1 MTLPLSGVRRVGSTL
16 SASTGTGPAGVL
28 THKDQSGNVLGSG
41 QEDLFTSRGYYW
53 TRQEPLVRVAA
64 PPWEYCL
71 QASQYV
77 LNDPYISKRHLRI
90 YTVVYEDDEPSEV
103 EDLVYA
109 EDLSLNG
116 TYWNGS
122 FIGKGNGGF
131 LLSDGD
137 TLRLSRRTY
146 LVFTAMPS
154 GRTPETFD
162 YIQETEMAKFSK
174 DYTLSDRLLGSGAF
188 GKVFM
193 AIEQSTRHQVA
204 CKVVDLRVLMPG
216 AQTKFGRAD
225 QPVAAEDIDNR
236 TQVRKLKAWA
246 LQQKRKDALERQLS
260 KYYREVDILAS
271 ISHPNIIG
279 IEKVYI
285 TDNTMYIMQEIVT
298 AGDLFSYIE
307 SKNGKLLEVEA
318 AVIIR
323 QVLMA
328 LSFLHRK
335 NIVHRDIKPDNVL
348 MTSLAAGCRVILTDF
363 GAARRIENRL
373 HRMSSIIGTHEYAAP
388 EILGYLK
395 SSVEPERPGYT
406 RSVDMWAVGCVTVV
420 LLTGGLA
427 FCDPNTNT
435 YSERLARDC
444 DLNFLRNS
452 KEWQLVRQR
461 PKEFVERLLVL
472 EEKARLTADGALQH
486 PWFYNEVHKNDF
498 EDLYQRTIKHW
509 RPRIPRSNI
518 VEFQDSGSIRNLKC
532 SKAFLKPPRRSM
544 GRVQSPIEP
553 PYKPFP
559 RQMHQN
565 LWPSRSPNR
574 GLSAEVLSSIETS
587 SPKSAARL
595 RVRADSIL
603 PSHQPSSL
611 STTATPTT
619 TRPRRGARAVSEPL
633 PIRGSFEPQAESSG
647 RQSKDFLKPSRP
659 SAHKSPQGG
668 HQGSREDVPSVRPST
683 PKLRKVLPIE
693 HSRTPSHSAS
703 LSNTTPN
710 TVSAVEQ
717 VARACPNGPAAIV
730 FLDQTAT
737 PGSLRKVKNS
747 TKNSPSAQSHGVS
760 DASSSGG
767 IPPSNCE
774 LQERPPKSLI
784 NTQSKKRRGS
794 SVFDL
799 AEDTDSEEQVRDH
812 KARRRSIFDLAG
824 DDRENRP
831 RLPRLPLVHRPS
843 APSAATMKP
852 HPRPRILYLP
862 R

>member
-1 MTLPLSGVRRVGSTL
+1 MTLPLSGIRRVGSTL
-16 SASTGTGPAGVL
+16 SASTVTGPAGIL
-28 THKDQSGNVLGSG
+28 THKDHSGKVLGSK
-41 QEDLFTSRGYYW
+41 QIYSSREVIIG
-53 TRQEPLVRVAA
+53 RDRSR
-64 PPWEYCL
+64 C
-71 QASQYV
+71 QYV

-90 YTVVYEDDEPSEV
+90 YTVVYEDDEPSGV
-103 EDLVYA
+103 ENLVYA

-131 LLSDGD
+131 LLSDQD

-154 GRTPETFD
+154 SRTPETFD
-162 YIQETEMAKFSK
+162 YIQETEMARFSK

-193 AIEQSTRHQVA
+193 AIEQTNRYQVA
-204 CKVVDLRVLMPG
+204 CKVVDLRVLVPG
-216 AQTKFGRAD
+216 AQSKFGRAD

-236 TQVRKLKAWA
+236 AQVRKLKAWA
-246 LQQKRKDALERQLS
+246 IQQKRKDALERQLS

-285 TDNTMYIMQEIVT
+285 TDNTMYIMQDIVT

-318 AVIIR
+318 AVIVR
-323 QVLMA
+323 QILMA
-328 LSFLHRK
+328 LSFLHSK

-395 SSVEPERPGYT
+395 SNVEPERPGYT

-444 DLNFLRNS
+444 NLDFLRNS
-452 KEWQLVRQR
+452 KEWQVVRQR
-461 PKEFVERLLVL
+461 PKEFVEKLLVL
-472 EEKARLTADGALQH
+472 EEEARLTAEGALQH
-486 PWFYNEVHKNDF
+486 SWFYNEVHKNDF
-498 EDLYQRTIKHW
+498 EDLYQRTVKHW
-509 RPRIPRSNI
+509 RPQIPRSNI
-518 VEFQDSGSIRNLKC
+518 VEFQDSVTIKQLKC
-532 SKAFLKPPRRSM
+532 SKAFLRPPRRSM
-544 GRVQSPIEP
+544 RRVQSPIEP

-559 RQMHQN
+559 RQMHQG
-565 LWPSRSPNR
+565 LWPLRSPNR

-587 SPKSAARL
+587 SPTSAARL
-595 RVRADSIL
+595 RIRADSVS
-603 PSHQPSSL
+603 PNHQPPSL
-611 STTATPTT
+611 SPTATRTT
-619 TRPRRGARAVSEPL
+619 TEPRRGARAVSEPL
-633 PIRGSFEPQAESSG
+633 PIRKSFEPQAESSS
-647 RQSKDFLKPSRP
+647 QYSEDFLEPATP
-659 SAHKSPQGG
+659 SAHKTRQGG
-668 HQGSREDVPSVRPST
+668 HQKSREDVATVRPPA

-693 HSRTPSHSAS
+693 HSNTLLHVTTF
-703 LSNTTPN
+703 SNISPN
-710 TVSAVEQ
+710 TSSVVER
-717 VARACPNGPAAIV
+717 VARASLNEPAA
-730 FLDQTAT
+730 
-737 PGSLRKVKNS
+737 
-747 TKNSPSAQSHGVS
+747 GVS
-760 DASSSGG
+760 LGQPATSSPLREVAKPTEDPLTVQSDGVPDSNSFSGT
-767 IPPSNCE
+767 PQSNSG
-774 LQERPPKSLI
+774 LKGRPPMSLI
-784 NTQSKKRRGS
+784 NTKLKKRRGS

-799 AEDTDSEEQVRDH
+799 AEDTDSDEQVRDS

-824 DDRENRP
+824 DNRENRP
-831 RLPRLPLVHRPS
+831 RLPRTPLVHRPS
-843 APSAATMKP
+843 APSAASIKP
-852 HPRPRILYLP
+852 HHQSTNLYLP

>member
-1 MTLPLSGVRRVGSTL
+1 MTLPFSGVRRVGSTL

-41 QEDLFTSRGYYW
+41 FAAGFEHGFCLWSYYPVVGKQIYSHREVIIGRDKSR
-53 TRQEPLVRVAA
+53 
-64 PPWEYCL
+64 C
-71 QASQYV
+71 QYV
-77 LNDPYISKRHLRI
+77 LNDPYVSKRHLRI

-103 EDLVYA
+103 ENLVYA

-146 LVFTAMPS
+146 LIFTAMPS
-154 GRTPETFD
+154 CRTPETFD
-162 YIQETEMAKFSK
+162 YIQETEMAKFGK

-216 AQTKFGRAD
+216 AQIKFGRAD
-225 QPVAAEDIDNR
+225 QPVAAEEIDNR

-307 SKNGKLLEVEA
+307 SKDGKLLEVEA

-323 QVLMA
+323 QILMA
-328 LSFLHRK
+328 LSFLHSK

-427 FCDPNTNT
+427 FCDPSTNK
-435 YSERLARDC
+435 YSERLAGDC
-444 DLNFLRNS
+444 NLNFLRDS
-452 KEWQLVRQR
+452 KEWQSVRQR

-472 EEKARLTADGALQH
+472 EEEARLTADGALQH

-509 RPRIPRSNI
+509 CPRIPRSNI

-544 GRVQSPIEP
+544 GHAP
-553 PYKPFP
+553 KPVALEKP
-559 RQMHQN
+559 E
-565 LWPSRSPNR
+565 S
-574 GLSAEVLSSIETS
+574 GALS
-587 SPKSAARL
+587 
-595 RVRADSIL
+595 
-603 PSHQPSSL
+603 
-611 STTATPTT
+611 
-619 TRPRRGARAVSEPL
+619 
-633 PIRGSFEPQAESSG
+633 GSFVVD
-647 RQSKDFLKPSRP
+647 R
-659 SAHKSPQGG
+659 
-668 HQGSREDVPSVRPST
+668 DVVT
-683 PKLRKVLPIE
+683 NI
-693 HSRTPSHSAS
+693 
-703 LSNTTPN
+703 
-710 TVSAVEQ
+710 
-717 VARACPNGPAAIV
+717 C
-730 FLDQTAT
+730 
-737 PGSLRKVKNS
+737 
-747 TKNSPSAQSHGVS
+747 SPSA
-760 DASSSGG
+760 
-767 IPPSNCE
+767 CE
-774 LQERPPKSLI
+774 SRLD
-784 NTQSKKRRGS
+784 
-794 SVFDL
+794 V
-799 AEDTDSEEQVRDH
+799 AESP
-812 KARRRSIFDLAG
+812 AIFPVH
-824 DDRENRP
+824 NRNANHN
-831 RLPRLPLVHRPS
+831 RALPWC
-843 APSAATMKP
+843 
-852 HPRPRILYLP
+852 
-862 R
+862 